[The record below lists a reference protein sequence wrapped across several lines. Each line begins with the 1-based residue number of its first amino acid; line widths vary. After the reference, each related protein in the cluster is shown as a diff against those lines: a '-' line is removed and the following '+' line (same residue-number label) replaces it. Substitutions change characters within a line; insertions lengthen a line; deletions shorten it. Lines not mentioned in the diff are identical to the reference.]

1 MRGGVLSYYAEK
13 ENHPDNRWRSHRTNE
28 DARGRRKAQRE
39 RNHRNVFSGVPGS
52 VQGFRQGYR
61 EGQAETLIPAGSRH
75 GGANMDIQ
83 QFRERMRQRAA
94 DLLQEV
100 EEARF
105 RFILLALALVAF
117 FVALWATLDFWSDR
131 R

>member
-28 DARGRRKAQRE
+28 DARGCRKAQRE

-61 EGQAETLIPAGSRH
+61 EGQAETLIPAELSTSTSWTSAFEFSSLLVLLPYLPGQLRLFLDRVELFARLSMI
-75 GGANMDIQ
+75 GA
-83 QFRERMRQRAA
+83 
-94 DLLQEV
+94 
-100 EEARF
+100 
-105 RFILLALALVAF
+105 
-117 FVALWATLDFWSDR
+117 
-131 R
+131 

>member
-1 MRGGVLSYYAEK
+1 
-13 ENHPDNRWRSHRTNE
+13 
-28 DARGRRKAQRE
+28 
-39 RNHRNVFSGVPGS
+39 
-52 VQGFRQGYR
+52 
-61 EGQAETLIPAGSRH
+61 
-75 GGANMDIQ
+75 MDIQ

-117 FVALWATLDFWSDR
+117 FVALWAILDFWSVR